1 MVNMP
6 SLLCQ
11 LQCQH
16 NRGGEGGGS
25 PGEQRLLTGK
35 SVNVMR
41 AGCMGGEEGGGTL
54 QNTGKVRR
62 GQQDTNTCNE
72 YVKRDRGKERRFTS
86 KKCAPDT
93 EDIQ

>member
-1 MVNMP
+1 
-6 SLLCQ
+6 
-11 LQCQH
+11 
-16 NRGGEGGGS
+16 
-25 PGEQRLLTGK
+25 
-35 SVNVMR
+35 
-41 AGCMGGEEGGGTL
+41 MGGEEGGGTL